1 MFGLLSLALVP
12 SKHCACVG
20 LRAALGYDHLL
31 SWNVQVMSS
40 DVDVG
45 AVGTPTAG
53 LGELGKEP
61 EGTFRDDEGSLLFC
75 DTSYQRMCRI
85 MWSLC
90 HYLILPYDLCL
101 LDPDSHILSQDYCPF
116 KITHIIILHHELPTS
131 SSVSLTL
138 TYYCRTIYSDNLL
151 LLFLPWQCLLYILLG
166 KPQFFSLQKYFC
178 LLISPQ

>member
-151 LLFLPWQCLLYILLG
+151 LLFFAMAVFVIHSFRETPV
-166 KPQFFSLQKYFC
+166 FFFTEIF
-178 LLISPQ
+178 LLIN